1 MYIWSFRISVYMRA
15 CHHFAD
21 VVCRVVSNLSQEVR
35 NLFFARTD
43 QSFVRELNKAFFQH
57 LHDLDMAFH
66 KQRSIG
72 AINQAINR
80 GTR

>member
-1 MYIWSFRISVYMRA
+1 MA
-15 CHHFAD
+15 
-21 VVCRVVSNLSQEVR
+21 QEVR
-35 NLFFARTD
+35 NIVFARTD

-80 GTR
+80 GTRWVRIEEGVDLRVCL